1 MKDNDNNEPESH
13 ALTFI
18 VKSWETI
25 PGKIAIVAV
34 GTVGGLVLTGLGL
47 KAGTY
52 FVHALKDF
60 LAATRRKV

>member
-1 MKDNDNNEPESH
+1 MSDDKKEPDSP

-34 GTVGGLVLTGLGL
+34 GTVGGLVVGALGL
-47 KAGTY
+47 KAATY
-52 FVHALKDF
+52 FMNALKDF
-60 LAATRRKV
+60 FAATNRKV